1 MLGFKFEDER
11 QIAVMLFYIKTCL
24 KFTVK
29 GTSDPD
35 AAENCTTFIKCA
47 DFTNRQSIHFN
58 FRMVKGILH
67 YFMYGFFFMF
77 TCIYKYVTDSE

>member
-11 QIAVMLFYIKTCL
+11 QIPVMLFYIKSCL

-35 AAENCTTFIKCA
+35 AAEKLCNIYQMCGFYKQTKY
-47 DFTNRQSIHFN
+47 SFN
-58 FRMVKGILH
+58 FRMVKGILN
-67 YFMYGFFFMF
+67 YFMYGFFFIF

>member
-11 QIAVMLFYIKTCL
+11 QIPVMLFYIKTCL

-35 AAENCTTFIKCA
+35 AAEKLCNIY
-47 DFTNRQSIHFN
+47 Q
-58 FRMVKGILH
+58 MG
-67 YFMYGFFFMF
+67 GF
-77 TCIYKYVTDSE
+77 YKQTKYSF

>member
-11 QIAVMLFYIKTCL
+11 QIPVMLFYIKTCL

-35 AAENCTTFIKCA
+35 AAEKLQHLSNVRILQTDKVFIL
-47 DFTNRQSIHFN
+47 
-58 FRMVKGILH
+58 IL
-67 YFMYGFFFMF
+67 
-77 TCIYKYVTDSE
+77 EW

>member
-11 QIAVMLFYIKTCL
+11 QIPVMLFYIKSCP

-58 FRMVKGILH
+58 FRMVKGILN
-67 YFMYGFFFMF
+67 
-77 TCIYKYVTDSE
+77 